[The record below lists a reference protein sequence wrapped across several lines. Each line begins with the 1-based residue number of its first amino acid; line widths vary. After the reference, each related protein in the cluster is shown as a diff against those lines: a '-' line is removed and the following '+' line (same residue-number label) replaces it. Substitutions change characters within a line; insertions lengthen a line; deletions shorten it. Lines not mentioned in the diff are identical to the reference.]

1 MSYLN
6 QFHGRVLVVEDNLDI
21 ASLLVDFFSEQGHI
35 ADFAH
40 DGLSA
45 LNLLRHNDYDALI
58 LDLALP
64 GMDGIELCRQ
74 LRQVQNI
81 TLPVLMLTARDQLA
95 DKLTGFEAGADDY
108 LVKPFELAEVYA
120 RINALWRRSKLSHRK
135 RLQVGDLSLDT
146 GTLLVE
152 RSGREIRLNPV
163 RLKILRLLMEN
174 SHRVVSR
181 SEIESY
187 VWGEDLTESDALRTH
202 LCALRQAID
211 KPFSS
216 RLLHTVHGLGYRLY
230 DAPAFAGHHQLTQVQ
245 SLPYVHKMA

>member
-6 QFHGRVLVVEDNLDI
+6 QFHGRVLVVEDNIDI
-21 ASLLVDFFSEQGHI
+21 ASLLVDFFTEQGHI

-45 LNLLRHNDYDALI
+45 LNLLRQNDYDALI

-74 LRQVQNI
+74 IREVLNASMPI
-81 TLPVLMLTARDQLA
+81 LMLTARDRLA

-120 RINALWRRSKLSHRK
+120 RVNALWRRSKLSHRK
-135 RLQVGDLSLDT
+135 QLQVGDLSLDLS
-146 GTLLVE
+146 TLEVE
-152 RSGREIRLNPV
+152 RNGQEIRLNPV

-181 SEIESY
+181 NEIECY

-211 KPFSS
+211 KPFST

-230 DAPAFAGHHQLTQVQ
+230 EPTVNAQQHQAIAPQ
-245 SLPYVHKMA
+245 SLRYVQKMA

>member
-6 QFHGRVLVVEDNLDI
+6 QFHGRVLVVEDNIDI
-21 ASLLVDFFSEQGHI
+21 ASLLVDFFNEQGHV

-40 DGLSA
+40 DGITA

-64 GMDGIELCRQ
+64 GMDGLELCRQ
-74 LRQVQNI
+74 IRGVLNQS
-81 TLPVLMLTARDQLA
+81 LPVLMLTARDQLV

-108 LVKPFELAEVYA
+108 LVKPFDLAEVYA
-120 RINALWRRSKLSHRK
+120 RIHALWRRSKLSHRK
-135 RLQVGDLSLDT
+135 QLQVGDLSLDVA
-146 GTLLVE
+146 TLTIE

-174 SHRVVSR
+174 THRVVSR

-202 LCALRQAID
+202 LCAIRQAID
-211 KPFSS
+211 KPFGTP
-216 RLLHTVHGLGYRLY
+216 LLHTVHSLGYRLY
-230 DAPAFAGHHQLTQVQ
+230 DAQETRAKLAQPQQRTAYVQ
-245 SLPYVHKMA
+245 QMA